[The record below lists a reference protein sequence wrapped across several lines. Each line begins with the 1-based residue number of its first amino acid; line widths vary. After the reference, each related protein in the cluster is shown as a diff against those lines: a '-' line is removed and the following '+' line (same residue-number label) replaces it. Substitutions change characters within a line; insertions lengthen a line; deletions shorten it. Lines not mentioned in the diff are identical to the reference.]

1 MIAYLTRKEKFCAAH
16 RLWVKDWSEDKNME
30 VFGNC
35 ANHNFH
41 GHNYIL
47 SVTVKGKPDPHTGM
61 IINAKDLGKL
71 MREKVTNVL
80 DHTNLNLDPSF
91 LSPEIQTTTENLV
104 IQIWNHLEHHIKVC
118 KLHCVELIETDKI
131 SAAYYGEK

>member
-1 MIAYLTRKEKFCAAH
+1 MIVYLTRKEKFCAAH
-16 RLWVKDWSEDKNME
+16 RLWVKEWSEDTNVE

-35 ANHNFH
+35 ANTNFH
-41 GHNYIL
+41 GHNYEL
-47 SVTVKGKPDPHTGM
+47 SVTVKGTPDPLTGM

-71 MREKVTNVL
+71 MREQITNVL

-104 IQIWNHLEHHIKVC
+104 VQIWNQIEKHLTDC
-118 KLHCVELIETDKI
+118 KLHCVKLVETEKI
-131 SAAYYGEK
+131 SAEYYGE

>member
-1 MIAYLTRKEKFCAAH
+1 MIVYLTRKEKFCAAH
-16 RLWVKDWSEDKNME
+16 RLWVNEWSEDKNME

-35 ANHNFH
+35 ANNNFH

-47 SVTVKGKPDPHTGM
+47 SVTVKGEPDPLTGM

-71 MREKVTNVL
+71 MREKITNIL

-91 LSPEIQTTTENLV
+91 LSPKLQTTTENLV
-104 IQIWNHLEHHIKVC
+104 VQIWNHLQSHLTDCTLHHV
-118 KLHCVELIETDKI
+118 KLVETEKI
-131 SAAYYGEK
+131 SAEYYGE